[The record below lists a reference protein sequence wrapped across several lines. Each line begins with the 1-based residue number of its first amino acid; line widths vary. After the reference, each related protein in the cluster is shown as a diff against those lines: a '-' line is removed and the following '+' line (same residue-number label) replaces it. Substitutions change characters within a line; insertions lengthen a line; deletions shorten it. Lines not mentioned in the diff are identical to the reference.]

1 MVHPTGMHRHRALP
15 TTLHA
20 RPFAITEA
28 VDLGVGIG
36 RLRGADLARP
46 FRAVRS
52 AHAATVDIPSLARS
66 YATIMP
72 PGQYFSYW
80 TAAVL
85 LGLRMPE
92 RVAGAGLDVAVHHPA
107 RAPRPRG
114 VRGHELLPTTR
125 IVTLA
130 GGLRVSSAV
139 DTWCQLARYLRV
151 DDLIVMGDGLVCRTN
166 PVATMDEL
174 VAAVTAWGHRPGVA
188 ALRKALPD
196 IRVRT
201 DSARET
207 MLRLLVVRAGFP
219 EPIVNFEV
227 RNRFGAV
234 LGLADLAFPE
244 YRVLLEY
251 DGGQH
256 RDDEKQFHRDV
267 ERLDDFMEE
276 KWRVIRVNK
285 ELMAR
290 RATLLHKVRTAL
302 TEAGWRG

>member
-1 MVHPTGMHRHRALP
+1 M
-15 TTLHA
+15 
-20 RPFAITEA
+20 
-28 VDLGVGIG
+28 
-36 RLRGADLARP
+36 
-46 FRAVRS
+46 RS
-52 AHAATVDIPSLARS
+52 AQAATPDIRSLALS

-72 PGQYFSYW
+72 PDQYFSHW
-80 TAAVL
+80 TAAAL

-92 RVAGAGLDVAVHHPA
+92 GATSAGLDVAVRHPS
-107 RAPRPRG
+107 RAPRLRG

-125 IVTLA
+125 VVALP

-174 VAAVTAWGHRPGVA
+174 VGAVAAWGHRPGVA
-188 ALRKALPD
+188 ALREALPD
-196 IRVRT
+196 IRART

-207 MLRLLVVRAGFP
+207 LLRLLIVRAGLP
-219 EPIVNFEV
+219 EPIVNYEI
-227 RNRFGAV
+227 RNQWGMV
-234 LGLADLAFPE
+234 LGLGDLAYPE
-244 YRVLLEY
+244 HRVLVEF

-256 RDDEKQFHRDV
+256 RDDERQFHRDI
-267 ERLDDFMEE
+267 ERLDDFMAE

-290 RATLLHKVRTAL
+290 RAALLDKVRTAL

>member
-1 MVHPTGMHRHRALP
+1 M
-15 TTLHA
+15 
-20 RPFAITEA
+20 
-28 VDLGVGIG
+28 
-36 RLRGADLARP
+36 
-46 FRAVRS
+46 
-52 AHAATVDIPSLARS
+52 
-66 YATIMP
+66 
-72 PGQYFSYW
+72 
-80 TAAVL
+80 
-85 LGLRMPE
+85 
-92 RVAGAGLDVAVHHPA
+92 
-107 RAPRPRG
+107 
-114 VRGHELLPTTR
+114 RGHELLPTTH
-125 IVTLA
+125 IVTLP
-130 GGLRVSSAV
+130 GGLRVSCAV

-174 VAAVTAWGHRPGVA
+174 VAAVAAWGHRPGVA
-188 ALRKALPD
+188 ALREALPD

-207 MLRLLVVRAGFP
+207 MLRLVVVRAGFP

-227 RNRFGAV
+227 RNRFGAI

-244 YRVLLEY
+244 FRVLLEY

-290 RATLLHKVRTAL
+290 RRTLLEKVRTAL